1 MNRRIFQDH
10 KKSAKLPLRFAA
22 ALLLL
27 SGAQG
32 CYWAG
37 SSHDSTQSQEEQRQR
52 DERTRD
58 DVARATEQMKP
69 AIESAGRTLGKA
81 AEKAAEEARAAA
93 QGVQEGWA
101 RGGHAPLD
109 VNSAT
114 ERQLT
119 ELPDISA
126 PEARR
131 IIHSRPYKDKR
142 ELITRGVLPRSSYAR
157 IEDQI
162 TVN

>member
-1 MNRRIFQDH
+1 MSANPFGKRGTF
-10 KKSAKLPLRFAA
+10 AKLPLELAA
-22 ALLLL
+22 ALLLV
-27 SGAQG
+27 SGSQG
-32 CYWAG
+32 CYWAS
-37 SSHDSTQSQEEQRQR
+37 SSHDSAQSQEEQRQR
-52 DERTRD
+52 DEKTRD
-58 DVARATEQMKP
+58 EVARATERMKP
-69 AIESAGRTLGKA
+69 AIQSAGRTLGKA
-81 AEKAAEEARAAA
+81 AEKAAEEAHAAA

-142 ELITRGVLPRSSYAR
+142 ELITRGVLPRSSYAK

-162 TVN
+162 TAN

>member
-1 MNRRIFQDH
+1 
-10 KKSAKLPLRFAA
+10 
-22 ALLLL
+22 
-27 SGAQG
+27 
-32 CYWAG
+32 
-37 SSHDSTQSQEEQRQR
+37 
-52 DERTRD
+52 
-58 DVARATEQMKP
+58 MKP
-69 AIESAGRTLGKA
+69 AIQSAGRTLGKA
-81 AEKAAEEARAAA
+81 AEKAAEEAHAAA

-142 ELITRGVLPRSSYAR
+142 ELITRGVLPRSSYAK

-162 TVN
+162 TAN

>member
-1 MNRRIFQDH
+1 MNREKFQNQ
-10 KKSAKLPLRFAA
+10 KSSTKLPLRFAA

-27 SGAQG
+27 LGAQG
-32 CYWAG
+32 CYWTG
-37 SSHDSTQSQEEQRQR
+37 SGHDSAQSQEEQRQR
-52 DERTRD
+52 DEKTRD

-69 AIESAGRTLGKA
+69 AIESAGRTLSRA
-81 AEKAAEEARAAA
+81 AEKAAEQAHAAA

-114 ERQLT
+114 ERELT

-126 PEARR
+126 NEARR
-131 IIHSRPYKDKR
+131 IIRSRPYKDKR

-162 TVN
+162 TAN

>member
-1 MNRRIFQDH
+1 VNG
-10 KKSAKLPLRFAA
+10 KKFRERKTFAKLPLQFATLL
-22 ALLLL
+22 ALLLT
-27 SGAQG
+27 AQG
-32 CYWAG
+32 CYWTG
-37 SSHDSTQSQEEQRQR
+37 SGHDSADSQEEQRQR
-52 DERTRD
+52 DEKTRD
-58 DVARATEQMKP
+58 DVARATERMKP

-81 AEKAAEEARAAA
+81 AEKAAEEAHAAA

-109 VNSAT
+109 LNSAT

-131 IIHSRPYKDKR
+131 ILRSRPYKDKR
-142 ELITRGVLPRSSYAR
+142 ELVTRGVLPRSSYAK

-162 TVN
+162 TAN